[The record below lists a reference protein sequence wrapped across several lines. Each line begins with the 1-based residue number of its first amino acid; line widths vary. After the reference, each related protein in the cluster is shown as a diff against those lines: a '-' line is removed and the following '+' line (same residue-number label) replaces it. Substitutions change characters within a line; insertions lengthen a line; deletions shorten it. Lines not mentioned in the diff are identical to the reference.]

1 MKSPEPSGEEV
12 GAVGFELTLFGDDD
26 HDGLI
31 AICDGD
37 FDSPGLDAN
46 LDYEH
51 PNLLSGH
58 LLTQVA
64 FVFAPP
70 LGMET

>member
-1 MKSPEPSGEEV
+1 MRERLSVTVESLSLYSFWV
-12 GAVGFELTLFGDDD
+12 ILDFGDDD

-46 LDYEH
+46 LDCEH
-51 PNLLSGH
+51 PILLPGH
-58 LLTQVA
+58 LLAQVA
-64 FVFAPP
+64 FEF
-70 LGMET
+70 GS